1 MQKRKLNQKIIK
13 KKSGLMRKRELKN
26 VEWTILIVA
35 VILCV
40 IGLVALFSATQET
53 EHADFN
59 KQCIWFVVSL
69 VIMVGAMLVDYE
81 MLVKISP
88 VIYGMFIILLIGVL
102 FTPEINGA
110 TSWFDIGFFSFQ
122 PGEFA
127 KIFVIL
133 FLALAINK
141 IQERGKQEIN
151 RPTRLLALLAIL
163 GVPVLLIIKQPDFGT
178 AAAYIVA
185 AALMIIAAGIDKRY
199 IIATIILV
207 AISVPLVYNF
217 ILPDHAKQRI
227 DIFLNPEADP
237 RGAGYN
243 IIQSKLAI
251 GAGGLTGMGLLK
263 GNQTQLGYL
272 YPKTTDFIFA
282 VVGEE
287 MGFIIAGTVIILYV
301 LLITKSLYVAK
312 TAKDE
317 LGSLIA
323 TGITGI
329 FLFHVV
335 ENIGMVMG
343 LLPITGVPLPFISY
357 GGSSLMT
364 NFMLIGILLN
374 ISSKRQKTIF
384 VK

>member
-1 MQKRKLNQKIIK
+1 
-13 KKSGLMRKRELKN
+13 MRKRELKN
-26 VEWTILIVA
+26 VEWSILIIA
-35 VILCV
+35 IILCV
-40 IGLVALFSATQET
+40 IGLVALFSATNET

-59 KQCIWFVVSL
+59 KQCIWFIVSL
-69 VIMVGAMLVDYE
+69 IIMVGIMIIDYE
-81 MLVKISP
+81 TIVKASP
-88 VIYGMFIILLIGVL
+88 ILYGLFILLLIGVL

-133 FLALAINK
+133 FLALAISR

-151 RPTRLLALLAIL
+151 RPTRLLILLAIL
-163 GVPVLLIIKQPDFGT
+163 GIPVLLIIKQPDFGT
-178 AAAYIVA
+178 AAAFIVA
-185 AALMIIAAGIDKRY
+185 AALMIIAAGIDKKY

-207 AISVPLVYNF
+207 IVSVPLIYNF
-217 ILPDHAKQRI
+217 ILPEHAKQRI
-227 DIFLNPEADP
+227 DIFLNPESDP

-243 IIQSKLAI
+243 IIQSKIAI

-272 YPKTTDFIFA
+272 YPKSTDFIFA
-282 VVGEE
+282 VIGEE
-287 MGFIIAGTVIILYV
+287 MGFIVAGTVVILYV

-317 LGSLIA
+317 VGSLIA
-323 TGITGI
+323 TGITGV
-329 FLFHVV
+329 FLFHFV

-343 LLPITGVPLPFISY
+343 LLPITGVPLPFVSY